1 MSIKLPLNLSGI
13 CGGKPR
19 PSYEKRFFF
28 FGGSAQIFNVSY
40 LDGYWVKSALK

>member
-1 MSIKLPLNLSGI
+1 MSIELPLNLSSV
-13 CGGKPR
+13 CGGKAR
-19 PSYEKRFFF
+19 PKYEKRCFY